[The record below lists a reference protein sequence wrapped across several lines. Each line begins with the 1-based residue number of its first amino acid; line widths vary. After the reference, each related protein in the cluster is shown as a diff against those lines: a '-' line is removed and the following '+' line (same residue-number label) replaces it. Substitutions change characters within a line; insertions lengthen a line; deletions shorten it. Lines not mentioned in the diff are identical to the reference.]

1 MNLLKYQCSKH
12 RPNNPNQTQAQSLL
26 KWYPG
31 LTKRISQTILR
42 YYLNRGY
49 FNLTQLEIAACIPPK
64 TGTSNWQ
71 RSFLRLSKN
80 ITVERAYRLEG
91 NALYQGIKRISFNEK
106 HIQYRD
112 IIIGL
117 LKKLKYRK
125 EVVPAYEDEVQ
136 EEHVMKIFDYI
147 NDNNRFSSRILN
159 VRNPFERLVSAY
171 NSKFSRIKTRP
182 GKNKPVNSI
191 FRQFSPYY
199 NHINLKFNKEK
210 VNLTSHYVPFRSFLE
225 FIIAEDQHNSLRQMN
240 IHWAPIYSW
249 FRHFNIFVP
258 LLYQLF

>member
-1 MNLLKYQCSKH
+1 M
-12 RPNNPNQTQAQSLL
+12 
-26 KWYPG
+26 
-31 LTKRISQTILR
+31 
-42 YYLNRGY
+42 
-49 FNLTQLEIAACIPPK
+49 
-64 TGTSNWQ
+64 
-71 RSFLRLSKN
+71 RLSKN

-112 IIIGL
+112 IIISL

-125 EVVPAYEDEVQ
+125 EVVPAYADEVQ

-147 NDNNRFSSRILN
+147 NDKKRFSSRILN

-249 FRHFNIFVP
+249 FHHFNNFEP